1 MKRATDAGVILVNV
15 LVALALGSALV
26 VLMLTS
32 QDTLL
37 QTARR
42 AGALTQAQALALGAE
57 TSVIIALR
65 LDMQTNPEADHFA
78 EPWAAVQQ
86 TDVVLGTG
94 RFSVSVA
101 DAQARFDL
109 NGLVSGGL
117 VGQQVL
123 ARLVAAL
130 ELPPDT
136 AARITDAMVQDGPL
150 QSVSEL
156 TDLDAQTRD
165 ALAKVVSFLP
175 DGGEINLNTA
185 DATVMAAVLQ
195 NRTAARRL
203 IALRDRVGFITQND
217 LTDVGMITA
226 PGTGFRSNVFD
237 LTAVAQVDDVTVT
250 LTSRLLRQTGVGTQE
265 VWVIARSFTP
275 TDVMTGN
282 YIPAIPGILLLQ

>member
-32 QDTLL
+32 QDNLL

-42 AGALTQAQALALGAE
+42 AGALAQAQALALGAE

-65 LDMQTNPEADHFA
+65 LDMQTSPETDHFA

-86 TDVVLGTG
+86 ADVELSSGQ
-94 RFSVSVA
+94 FSVSVQ

-109 NGLVSGGL
+109 NGALSGGL
-117 VGQQVL
+117 AGQQVL
-123 ARLVAAL
+123 SRLVAAL
-130 ELPPDT
+130 GLPTDT
-136 AARITDAMVQDGPL
+136 AARITNAMAQDDPP

-156 TDLDAQTRD
+156 TDLDAQSRE

-175 DGGEINLNTA
+175 DGGDINLNTA

-195 NRTAARRL
+195 NRTATQRL
-203 IALRDRVGFITQND
+203 IALRDRVGFITPKD

-226 PGTGFRSNVFD
+226 PGAGFRSNVFD
-237 LTAVAQVDDVTVT
+237 VTVVAQIDDVTVT

-265 VWVIARSFTP
+265 VRVIARSFTP
-275 TDVMTGN
+275 TSPMRADD
-282 YIPAIPGILLLQ
+282 IPAIPANLLLQ